1 MVETSIIIRT
11 FNEQKHLPAL
21 FAALD
26 KQSYRNFEV
35 LVVDSGSFDRTRE
48 IAGAHAD
55 KVLRISS
62 NDFTFGFSLNV
73 GIEAAQGKFIAIV
86 SAHTIPTDGEWLGRL
101 IAPFRNENVAM
112 VYGRQ
117 VGVPCS
123 KFAECE
129 DLERTFGEHARD
141 EVAGRWAVNNAN
153 SAIRKDLWEQHSFD
167 ETLLGLEDIEWA
179 RHWMDRDYTVRYEPT
194 ANLIHIHEES
204 WKQIQNRYF
213 RESVSA
219 RHMGVMRRRQLPRVI
234 GQELVRTVLDI
245 KSALSGEKNPVKER
259 LSTAQCLREILYF
272 RAHKTIGQTKGL
284 MISHPLHSRDE
295 KETVLFNREAEAV
308 VIHGPDNACLEKI
321 SIPELKPGEV
331 LVEVSYTAV
340 CATDHDVVSGRLGYF
355 KSGLSSFPI
364 VPGHEFS
371 GRIAAVGAKV
381 SDLHE
386 GDPVVV
392 ECIQSCGVCAS
403 CRSGNF
409 IGCDE
414 RTEVGVM
421 RHNGA
426 YATFMVSSSRFVH
439 KLPDD
444 MDLMRAALTEPTA
457 VCLKG
462 IRRLDR
468 VLAGRDIKGMRCA
481 ILGAGPLGHLCA
493 LILNNRG
500 FDVTAFDRNPDRRK
514 QFDGTKIKTD
524 DQLSS
529 LSGFEVIIEITGDPD
544 VLDHA
549 LHHSPANATLLLLGL
564 PYAKR
569 EFSFEAIA
577 AYDKTVVGSVGSS
590 KEDFNDAIA
599 LISTLDLQ
607 PFMGSVFPLSEFE
620 TAFALSKS
628 GDVLK
633 VFLQINQSDRP
644 ALQR

>member
-1 MVETSIIIRT
+1 MVETSVIIRT

-21 FAALD
+21 FEALK
-26 KQSYRNFEV
+26 KQTYRDFEV
-35 LVVDSGSFDRTRE
+35 LVVDSGSFDRTRD
-48 IAGAHAD
+48 IANTHAD

-62 NDFTFGFSLNV
+62 HDFTFGFSLNV
-73 GIEAAQGKFIAIV
+73 GIKAAQGKFIAIA
-86 SAHTIPTDGEWLGRL
+86 SAHTIPTDSEWLGRL
-101 IAPFRNENVAM
+101 IEPLRRNNIAM

-117 VGVPCS
+117 VGVSCS
-123 KFAECE
+123 KFSECE
-129 DLERTFGEHARD
+129 DLERSFGTRPRD
-141 EVAGRWAVNNAN
+141 ESAGQWVVNNAN
-153 SAIRKDLWEQHSFD
+153 SAIRKDLWEQHAFD

-179 RHWMDRDYTVRYEPT
+179 RHWMDRDYIVRYEPG

-219 RHMGVMRRRQLPRVI
+219 MHMGVMRRRQVPHLI
-234 GQELVRTVLDI
+234 GQELMRAALDM
-245 KSALSGEKNPVKER
+245 KSALRGSENPVKER
-259 LSTAQCLREILYF
+259 LTAAQCLREILYF
-272 RAHKTIGQTKGL
+272 RTHKMIGQIKGL
-284 MISHPLHSRDE
+284 LISHPLHSRDE
-295 KETVLFNREAEAV
+295 KETVLFNREANAV
-308 VIHGPDNACLEKI
+308 VIHGPNKARLEKI
-321 SIPELKPGEV
+321 SIPDLKPGEV

-355 KSGLSSFPI
+355 ESGLSSFPI

-381 SDLHE
+381 SDLQE

-392 ECIQSCGVCAS
+392 ECIQSCGACPS
-403 CRSGNF
+403 CKSGNF
-409 IGCDE
+409 IGCDD

-421 RHNGA
+421 RQNGA

-444 MDLMRAALTEPTA
+444 ADLMRAALTEPTA

-468 VLAGRDIKGMRCA
+468 VLAGRDTKGMRCA
-481 ILGAGPLGHLCA
+481 VLGAGPLGHLCS
-493 LILNNRG
+493 LILKQRG
-500 FDVTAFDRNPDRRK
+500 FDVTAFDRNPARRK
-514 QFDGTKIKTD
+514 ELNGTGVKTD

-529 LSGFEVIIEITGDPD
+529 LSGFDVIVEITGDPD

-590 KEDFNDAIA
+590 REDFEDAIA
-599 LISTLDLQ
+599 LLPSLRLDA
-607 PFMGSVFPLSEFE
+607 FFKCVMPLYEFE
-620 TAFALSKS
+620 SAWEKS
-628 GDVLK
+628 RQGDILK
-633 VFLQINQSDRP
+633 VILKISAND
-644 ALQR
+644 

>member
-1 MVETSIIIRT
+1 MIETSIIIRT

-21 FAALD
+21 FEALD
-26 KQSYRNFEV
+26 KQSYRDFEV

-48 IAGAHAD
+48 TANAHAD
-55 KVLRISS
+55 KVLQISS
-62 NDFTFGFSLNV
+62 HDFTFGFSLNV
-73 GIEAAQGKFIAIV
+73 GIKAAQGKFIAIA
-86 SAHTIPTDGEWLGRL
+86 SAHTIPVDGEWLGRL
-101 IAPFRNENVAM
+101 IEPLHGNDIAM

-117 VGVPCS
+117 VGIASS

-129 DLERTFGEHARD
+129 DFERVFGERPRD
-141 EVAGRWAVNNAN
+141 EVPGFWAVNNAN
-153 SAIRKDLWEQHSFD
+153 SAIRKDLWNQHPFD

-179 RHWMDRDYTVRYEPT
+179 RHWIERDYTVRYEPG
-194 ANLIHIHEES
+194 ASLVHIHEES

-219 RHMGVMRRRQLPRVI
+219 RHMGVMRRREAPCLI
-234 GQELVRTVLDI
+234 GQELIRTFQDI
-245 KSALSGEKNPVKER
+245 KSALNGSSNPVKKR
-259 LSTAQCLREILYF
+259 LTTSQCLREILYF
-272 RAHKTIGQTKGL
+272 RTHKTIGQTKGL
-284 MISHPLHSRDE
+284 LISHPLHSRDE

-308 VIHGPDNACLEKI
+308 VIHGPNKARLEKI
-321 SIPELKPGEV
+321 SIPDLKPGEV
-331 LVEVSYTAV
+331 LVEIAYTAV

-355 KSGLSSFPI
+355 ESGLSSFPI

-371 GRIAAVGAKV
+371 GRVAAVGAKV
-381 SDLHE
+381 TDLQE
-386 GDPVVV
+386 ADPVVV
-392 ECIQSCGVCAS
+392 ECIQSCGVCSS
-403 CRSGNF
+403 CKSGNF

-426 YATFMVSSSRFVH
+426 YASYMVSSSRFVH
-439 KLPDD
+439 KLPND
-444 MDLMRAALTEPTA
+444 MDLMRAALTEPIA

-493 LILNNRG
+493 LILSQRG
-500 FDVTAFDRNPDRRK
+500 FDVTAFDRNPKRR
-514 QFDGTKIKTD
+514 QEFDGTDIKTD

-529 LSGFEVIIEITGDPD
+529 LNRFDVIVEITGDPD

-577 AYDKTVVGSVGSS
+577 AYDKIVVGSVGSS
-590 KEDFNDAIA
+590 KEDFKDAIA
-599 LISTLDLQ
+599 LLPLLRLGPFLQ
-607 PFMGSVFPLSEFE
+607 CVMPLSKYKE
-620 TAFALSKS
+620 AWAASKS
-628 GDVLK
+628 GEQLK
-633 VFLQINQSDRP
+633 VIVSP
-644 ALQR
+644 HA